1 MARTSEIDALYALPL
16 ESFTA
21 ERNRLAKALRD
32 RGDLELADEVAA
44 LRKPVLAAWVV
55 NQLAREHP
63 RDVDLLL
70 DAGHRLL
77 ENQRSSTARERQRE
91 ALGALLAGAREV
103 LGSRASEQTLRTV
116 AETLRTA
123 SMTED
128 GRALLAL
135 GRLTQPLTTTGWELV
150 VANPPPKAKGRATS
164 KTEKQASTRDYDAIK
179 RATAVRDRARARLR
193 EATQA
198 ESEAR
203 RSHGRAE
210 RELEKA
216 RLALDEAETALRAA
230 RGAD

>member
-1 MARTSEIDALYALPL
+1 MARSSEIDALYALPL

-32 RGDLELADEVAA
+32 GGDVELADEVAA

-77 ENQRSSTARERQRE
+77 EDQRSSAARERQRE
-91 ALGALLAGAREV
+91 ALAALLAAAREL
-103 LGSRASEQTLRTV
+103 LGSRASEQTMRTV

-135 GRLTQPLTTTGWELV
+135 GRMTQPLTTTGWELV
-150 VANPPPKAKGRATS
+150 VAHPPPRAKGRRTRSSRA
-164 KTEKQASTRDYDAIK
+164 QAHAPDGDAVK
-179 RATAVRDRARARLR
+179 RATAARDAARARLR

-203 RSHGRAE
+203 RSHARAE

-216 RLALDEAETALRAA
+216 RLALEEAEKALRSLRRA
-230 RGAD
+230 